1 MLRKVA
7 QNFTKNVSKR
17 SMVNPNSPVMAW
29 NEWDPLEEVS
39 KISLSLIINDLLLF
53 IIKEPLLKTHNLF
66 MNFIKNF
73 FNQAYKSDFNF
84 Q

>member
-29 NEWDPLEEVS
+29 NEWDPLEEVY
-39 KISLSLIINDLLLF
+39 KISFSLIINDL
-53 IIKEPLLKTHNLF
+53 
-66 MNFIKNF
+66 
-73 FNQAYKSDFNF
+73 Q
-84 Q
+84 